1 MNIIIRHSN
10 LVDAS
15 EKLNEKRIQFLN
27 SKRNI
32 TMDGEFTKILFVTEH
47 FSMDSLFIEFPIE
60 LQNEPINKNAVLKSS
75 LINHTLTHKFSE
87 LEKQLIN
94 YYKSYKKVNKKS
106 VLLLSNNLTNNNVKI
121 FTPLKLYS
129 TTNETRDG
137 NFPKTYGI
145 KISGIWESYD
155 SIGLTY
161 KIIEVIKETQP

>member
-1 MNIIIRHSN
+1 MNIIIRYRDV
-10 LVDAS
+10 VDVS

-47 FSMDSLFIEFPIE
+47 FSMDSIFIEFPIE
-60 LQNEPINKNAVLKSS
+60 LQHEPINKNAALKINTTNNL
-75 LINHTLTHKFSE
+75 LIHKFSE

-94 YYKSYKKVNKKS
+94 YYKLYKNVNKKS
-106 VLLLSNNLTNNNVKI
+106 ILLLSNNLINGNVKI
-121 FTPLKLYS
+121 FTPLKNYNG
-129 TTNETRDG
+129 TN
-137 NFPKTYGI
+137 KTYGI

-161 KIIEVIKETQP
+161 KIIEVSSV

>member
-1 MNIIIRHSN
+1 MNIIIRHCD

-32 TMDGEFTKILFVTEH
+32 TMDGEFTKILFVTEQ

-60 LQNEPINKNAVLKSS
+60 LQHEPINKNATLKINTTNNL
-75 LINHTLTHKFSE
+75 LINKFSE

-94 YYKSYKKVNKKS
+94 YYKLYKNVNKKS
-106 VLLLSNNLTNNNVKI
+106 ILLLGNNLTNGNVKI
-121 FTPLKLYS
+121 FTPLKSY
-129 TTNETRDG
+129 NG
-137 NFPKTYGI
+137 IKKTYGI

-161 KIIEVIKETQP
+161 KIIEVSRV

>member
-1 MNIIIRHSN
+1 MNIIIRHCD

-32 TMDGEFTKILFVTEH
+32 TMDGEFTKILFVNEH

-60 LQNEPINKNAVLKSS
+60 LQHEPINKNAALKSNS
-75 LINHTLTHKFSE
+75 NTHMVMKKFSE

-94 YYKSYKKVNKKS
+94 YYKIYKNVNKKS
-106 VLLLSNNLTNNNVKI
+106 ILLLSNNLTNGNVKI
-121 FTPLKLYS
+121 FTPVKNNTGS
-129 TTNETRDG
+129 T
-137 NFPKTYGI
+137 KTYGI

-161 KIIEVIKETQP
+161 KIIEVSVL

>member
-1 MNIIIRHSN
+1 MNIIIRYRDV
-10 LVDAS
+10 VDVS
-15 EKLNEKRIQFLN
+15 EKLNEKKIQFLN

-60 LQNEPINKNAVLKSS
+60 LQHEPINKNAALKINTTNNL
-75 LINHTLTHKFSE
+75 LINKFSE

-94 YYKSYKKVNKKS
+94 YYKLYKNVNKKS
-106 VLLLSNNLTNNNVKI
+106 ILLLGNNLTNGNVKI
-121 FTPLKLYS
+121 FTPLKSY
-129 TTNETRDG
+129 NG
-137 NFPKTYGI
+137 IKKTYGI

-161 KIIEVIKETQP
+161 KIIEVSSV

>member
-1 MNIIIRHSN
+1 MNIIIRHCDIF
-10 LVDAS
+10 DAS

-60 LQNEPINKNAVLKSS
+60 LQYEPINKNALLKSTQINNL
-75 LINHTLTHKFSE
+75 LIHKFSE

-94 YYKSYKKVNKKS
+94 YYKLYKNVNKKS
-106 VLLLSNNLTNNNVKI
+106 ILLLGNNLTNGNVKI
-121 FTPLKLYS
+121 FTPLKNY
-129 TTNETRDG
+129 NG
-137 NFPKTYGI
+137 IKKTYGI
-145 KISGIWESYD
+145 KISGLWESYD

-161 KIIEVIKETQP
+161 KIIEVSRV

>member
-1 MNIIIRHSN
+1 MNIIIRHR
-10 LVDAS
+10 DIFDTS

-47 FSMDSLFIEFPIE
+47 FSMDCIFIECPIE
-60 LQNEPINKNAVLKSS
+60 LQCEPINKNGILKSNAKNNM
-75 LINHTLTHKFSE
+75 LINKFAE

-94 YYKSYKKVNKKS
+94 YYKIYKNVNKKS
-106 VLLLSNNLTNNNVKI
+106 ILLLSNNLINGNVKI
-121 FTPLKLYS
+121 FTPMKLY
-129 TTNETRDG
+129 NENQTHSH
-137 NFPKTYGI
+137 FPKTYGI

-161 KIIEVIKETQP
+161 KIIEVSLL

>member
-1 MNIIIRHSN
+1 MNIIIRHCD

-15 EKLNEKRIQFLN
+15 EKLNEKKIQFLN

-32 TMDGEFTKILFVTEH
+32 TMDGEFTKILFVTEY

-60 LQNEPINKNAVLKSS
+60 LQHEPINKNAALKINTTNNL
-75 LINHTLTHKFSE
+75 LINKFSE

-94 YYKSYKKVNKKS
+94 YYKLYKNVNKKS
-106 VLLLSNNLTNNNVKI
+106 ILLLSNNLTNGNVKI
-121 FTPLKLYS
+121 FTPLKSY
-129 TTNETRDG
+129 NG
-137 NFPKTYGI
+137 IKKTYGI

-161 KIIEVIKETQP
+161 KIIEVSRM